1 MTRETPEACS
11 DRRKPTEEKEETQE
25 TKEMEYVPK
34 MSPRYPQNVPKMS
47 LKES

>member
-25 TKEMEYVPK
+25 MEYVPK